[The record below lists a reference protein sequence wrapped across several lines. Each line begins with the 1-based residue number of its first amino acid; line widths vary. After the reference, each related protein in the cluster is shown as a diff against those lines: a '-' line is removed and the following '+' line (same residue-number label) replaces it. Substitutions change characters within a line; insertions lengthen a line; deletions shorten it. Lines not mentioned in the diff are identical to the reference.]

1 MDSVPY
7 SLTDSVPYSL
17 MHLLPYSVMGSHQM
31 PKSQNSE
38 NKFLSIPMVKELEML
53 MPEILFPTKQKE
65 TGDVPGCKLIP

>member
-1 MDSVPY
+1 
-7 SLTDSVPYSL
+7 
-17 MHLLPYSVMGSHQM
+17 MGSHQM
-31 PKSQNSE
+31 PKSQNRE